1 MRISLKL
8 KICGVLAVLA
18 TAILF
23 TAISRAA
30 TKDSASSPESAA
42 PDAGSATIA
51 PLLPG
56 PNDSRIAYLTARSLE
71 DNHYLQEDLDAK
83 ISARFFDQ
91 YLEMLDPR
99 RENFLQ
105 SDMDEFAQYRTRL
118 GDYTIAGRGRSDL
131 TPAYVIFERF
141 QERLQQHTQYDIAL
155 LKRDHFSFDTDERV
169 LIDRRH
175 APWPKN
181 LADAQNLWRQEL
193 SFDFLQERLALE
205 ISSTNATEILPLP
218 KNTDAGI
225 ADKLIRHYDWI
236 LHMIANSDSDNILED
251 YLDSLAHAY
260 DPHSDYMNFDNAQ
273 SFMIQMSLGL
283 FGIGA
288 QLKEDEG
295 YCTVDSLVAGG
306 PAKRSGLIHQGD
318 RIVAVAQSN
327 QPPVN
332 VVDMDLPKV
341 VELIRGPKGTQVR
354 LTLTSADH
362 PTMQRIVVLTRD
374 EIKLAD
380 EHAHAEIIQRPD
392 DHGRTNRIGIIDLPS
407 FYASMDVAGGPQ
419 QLSPSYTTVD
429 VRKLIKKLKQENV
442 SGIILDLRSNPGG
455 SLEEAVSFTG
465 LFTGGGPVVLARD
478 PVGQVNVY
486 SDNTSNQLYSGPLVV
501 LVNRLSASAAEIAAA
516 ALQDYGRAV
525 VVGDSSTFGKGTVQD
540 IERLREILVPAS
552 LTATNDPGD
561 VKITIR
567 KFYRVTG
574 ASTQFKGVVP
584 DIVLPDV
591 LNYSTEIGETNLEN
605 ALPWDTISSVPFDK
619 NDRVTAYLPQLRQ
632 DSEARI
638 ATNVDFSYVRQDIDE
653 FKKMQADKTTTLNE
667 KQALR
672 ERQKIAETENAR
684 DAERALRPVPAETK
698 YEITLENAATNG
710 LPAPEPRLMTNFDAT
725 VIETNANGTVM
736 AMTTNQDIIMG
747 LQAAG
752 TNPSKATVVT
762 RAGTDA
768 ALAET
773 ERILEDYI
781 SMSSSN
787 TPLIANP

>member
-8 KICGVLAVLA
+8 KICGVLAVFA
-18 TAILF
+18 TAVILF
-23 TAISRAA
+23 TAINHAA
-30 TKDSASSPESAA
+30 AKDSPSNPDSAKQ
-42 PDAGSATIA
+42 STA

-71 DNHYLQEDLDAK
+71 NNHYLQEELNEK
-83 ISARFFDQ
+83 ISAKFFNQ
-91 YLEMLDPR
+91 YIEMLDPR

-105 SDMDEFAQYRTRL
+105 SDMDEFAQYRTKL

-141 QERLQQHTQYDIAL
+141 QERFQQHTAYDIAL
-155 LKRDHFSFDTDERV
+155 LKQDHLNFDTDERI

-175 APWPKN
+175 ASWPKDMT
-181 LADAQNLWRQEL
+181 AAQNLWRQEL
-193 SFDFLQERLALE
+193 TFDFLQERLGRE
-205 ISSTNATEILPLP
+205 ISSTNAAVILPLP
-218 KNTDAGI
+218 KNADAEI
-225 ADKLIRHYDWI
+225 ADKLLRHYNWV
-236 LHMIANSDSDNILED
+236 LHLINNSDSDTILED
-251 YLDSLAHAY
+251 YLDALAHAY
-260 DPHSDYMNFDNAQ
+260 DPHSDYMNGESAQ
-273 SFMIQMSLGL
+273 SFMISMSLGL

-288 QLKEDEG
+288 QLREDEG
-295 YCTVDSLVAGG
+295 YCTVDSLVEGG

-354 LTLTSADH
+354 LTLTPADH
-362 PTMQRIVVLTRD
+362 PTMQRIVALTRD

-380 EHAHAEIIQRPD
+380 EHARAELIDRPD
-392 DHGRTNRIGIIDLPS
+392 GHGGTNRIGILDLPS
-407 FYASMDVAGGPQ
+407 FYASMDLAGGP

-429 VRKLIKKLKQENV
+429 VRKLITKLKQENV

-455 SLEEAVSFTG
+455 SLQEAVSFTG
-465 LFTGGGPVVLARD
+465 LFTKGGPVVLSRD
-478 PVGQVNVY
+478 SMGQVNIY
-486 SDNTSNQLYSGPLVV
+486 SDNNTNQLFTGPMVV

-516 ALQDYGRAV
+516 ALQDYGRAL
-525 VVGDSSTFGKGTVQD
+525 VVGDVSTFGKGTVQD
-540 IERLREILVPAS
+540 IEQLRQTLVPAT

-561 VKITIR
+561 IKITIS

-605 ALPWDTISSVPFDK
+605 ALPWDTMSSVPFDK
-619 NDRVTAYLPQLRQ
+619 QDLVTAYVPRLRE
-632 DSEARI
+632 DSNARI
-638 ATNVDFSYVRQDIDE
+638 ATNRDFSYLRQDINE
-653 FKKMQADKTTTLNE
+653 FKKMQADQTTTLNE
-667 KQALR
+667 QQALR
-672 ERQKIAETENAR
+672 DRQKIAETDNAR
-684 DAERALRPVPAETK
+684 DAERALRPVPNETK
-698 YEITLENAATNG
+698 YAITLENAVTNG
-710 LPAPEPRLMTNFDAT
+710 LPAPESLLMTNFDAT

-736 AMTTNQDIIMG
+736 AMSTNQDIIVGIKMDSG
-747 LQAAG
+747 KDDA
-752 TNPSKATVVT
+752 KATVVT
-762 RAGTDA
+762 RAGTDTT
-768 ALAET
+768 LEET
-773 ERILEDYI
+773 ERILQDYI

-787 TPLIANP
+787 TLLIANP